1 MDYLFFIPKALAVCP
16 VCTIAIGAGV
26 GLSRWLGVDD
36 SITGLWIGAIIL
48 SSAFWTNN
56 YLIKR
61 KWNFIGSLLLSIIF
75 YYAIVLIPLYTK
87 DIIGHPF
94 NKLCG
99 IDKLLFG
106 IVLGSILFLFS
117 FWLDSYIK
125 KSNHNKVRFYYQKV
139 VIPIIILVITSIILY
154 FKCKIK

>member
-1 MDYLFFIPKALAVCP
+1 MNFLFFIPKAYAVCP